1 MRFFNGLLTSGP
13 MTISRRW
20 GRKLQVTWALMGAL
34 LGTSAWAGP
43 ALAQG
48 ASDAGTPSTSQA
60 PSAPAAPVL
69 VPPHLLQFVQAA
81 YPQAA
86 EAEGLEGTVVL
97 DITIAADGTVTH
109 AVVTES
115 AGHGFDE
122 AAIDA
127 VQRFEFEPA
136 TRDGVPIPV
145 IIGYRYVFELRVPE
159 PPPPA
164 EVEAP
169 ATGGIEGHLLG
180 LEDGLPLPDA
190 EVILT
195 GQEGSVALRQVTQA
209 DGTFRFDELLPGTYA
224 LRVITPEYGDMD
236 QEEVVIPGEVT
247 EVTYRMRLAEEP
259 PDDLTFGA
267 TAIVDPPPRE
277 VTRRTI
283 SREEMT
289 RIPGTRGDALRS
301 VELLPGVAR
310 PPFGAG
316 ALIVRGSSPN
326 DSQVFFAGNPV
337 PLLYHFGGLTSFV
350 NGGLLERIDF
360 FPGNFSVRYGRK
372 IGGILEVTP
381 RDPATDR
388 FHGNLDFNLIDLS
401 FLVES
406 PVGSDASVAVAGRRS
421 ILDAVF
427 QAALPQDVLDNLS
440 APVYWDYQ
448 GVASWRPT
456 DRDQVRLLLYASS
469 DSFRFFLKNA
479 DGSDPS
485 IRGNLSLSTRFFYN
499 QLSWTRQLTNHVQQE
514 VQWMSGT
521 TKLHFAL
528 GDLIAFDANFLSNYG
543 RAEWRAQLSHRVRL
557 IGGLDLAL
565 VPFDVGYT
573 GPALQQS
580 EGAAERDPL
589 TGQAIDSSHFRGTAV
604 QPGFYLESD
613 LGLTPEL
620 EVILG
625 LRLDYFK
632 EIDAFVFDPRLV
644 ARYQVHE
651 GTTLKLGAGM
661 FGQAPAFQESSVDI
675 GNPALAPVRAAHFG
689 LGVDQDFGSGIS
701 LGVEGFYKQL
711 WNRVV
716 GVPNGLPPRFTNE
729 GIGRIYGLE
738 VSGRIRP
745 GGRRF
750 FAYLSYTLSRSERRD
765 HPGDPW
771 RLFDFDQTHIFTV
784 AGVYRLPRGWEVGA
798 TLRLVSGNPGT
809 PVTGAV
815 YDGTNAVYS
824 PLSDAVNS
832 TRSPLF
838 NRLDVRIAKQWT
850 FQSWKLSLY
859 LDIQN
864 VYNQNNREGT
874 RYSYDL
880 SQSAAIRGLPIL
892 PALGIRGEL

>member
-1 MRFFNGLLTSGP
+1 
-13 MTISRRW
+13 
-20 GRKLQVTWALMGAL
+20 
-34 LGTSAWAGP
+34 
-43 ALAQG
+43 
-48 ASDAGTPSTSQA
+48 
-60 PSAPAAPVL
+60 
-69 VPPHLLQFVQAA
+69 
-81 YPQAA
+81 
-86 EAEGLEGTVVL
+86 
-97 DITIAADGTVTH
+97 
-109 AVVTES
+109 
-115 AGHGFDE
+115 
-122 AAIDA
+122 
-127 VQRFEFEPA
+127 
-136 TRDGVPIPV
+136 VPIPV
-145 IIGYRYVFELRVPE
+145 IIGYRYVFELRAPE
-159 PPPPA
+159 PPPEP
-164 EVEAP
+164 EAP
-169 ATGGIEGHLLG
+169 APGGIEGRLVG
-180 LEDGLPLPDA
+180 LEDGLPLGEA
-190 EVILT
+190 EIILT
-195 GQEGSVALRQVTQA
+195 NADGSVAQRQVSTPQ
-209 DGTFRFDELLPGTYA
+209 GLFHFEQLPAGDYA
-224 LRVITPEYGDMD
+224 LRVATDEYGELD
-236 QEEVVIPGEVT
+236 QQETVRPGEVT
-247 EVTYRMRLAEEP
+247 EVVYRLRLTSE
-259 PDDLTFGA
+259 PDDGLTFGA
-267 TAIVDPPPRE
+267 TAVIDPPPRE

-326 DSQVFFAGNPV
+326 DSQVFFAGTPV

-350 NGGLLERIDF
+350 NGGLLQRIDF

-381 RDPATDR
+381 RDPTTDGV
-388 FHGNLDFNLIDLS
+388 HGNLDLNLIDLS
-401 FLVES
+401 FVVES
-406 PVGSDASVAVAGRRS
+406 PVGGNASIAVAGRRS

-469 DSFRFFLKNA
+469 DKFRFFLKNA

-499 QLSWTRQLTNHVQQE
+499 QLSWTRQLTDHVEQE

-521 TKLHFAL
+521 TQLHFAL
-528 GDLIAFDANFLSNYG
+528 GDLIAFDASFLSNYG

-557 IGGLDLAL
+557 IGGLDLAV
-565 VPFDVGYT
+565 VPFDVRYT
-573 GPALQQS
+573 GPALRQS
-580 EGAAERDPL
+580 EGQPRTDPL
-589 TGQAIDSSHFRGTAV
+589 TGQAINPSHFQGTAV

-620 EVILG
+620 ELILG

-632 EIDAFVFDPRLV
+632 EIDAYVFDPRLV
-644 ARYQVHE
+644 ARYEIHE
-651 GTTLKLGAGM
+651 GTILKLGAGM
-661 FGQAPAFQESSVDI
+661 FGQPPEFQESSAQI
-675 GNPALAPVRAAHFG
+675 GNPNLDPIRAAHFG

-716 GVPNGLPPRFTNE
+716 GVPQGLPPLFTNE
-729 GIGRIYGLE
+729 GIGRIYGME

-745 GGRRF
+745 VGRRF

-784 AGVYRLPRGWEVGA
+784 AGVYRLNRGWEVGA
-798 TLRLVSGNPGT
+798 TLRLVSGNPDT
-809 PVTGAV
+809 PVTGARL
-815 YDGTNAVYS
+815 DLTNAVYS
-824 PLSDAVNS
+824 PLNGAVNS

-874 RYSYDL
+874 SYSYDL